1 MRDTADI
8 VVGAIL
14 AGCILQLA
22 GCIVAWGWLAGTLF
36 GLSYACFIVLAAHWL
51 ARVLEAVERSRD

>member
-8 VVGAIL
+8 AVGAIL
-14 AGCILQLA
+14 AGCLLQLA
-22 GCIVAWGWLAGTLF
+22 GCIVAWGPIAGALF
-36 GLSYACFIVLAAHWL
+36 GLSYACFIVLASHWL

>member
-1 MRDTADI
+1 MRDTTDI

-14 AGCILQLA
+14 AGCLLQLA
-22 GCIVAWGWLAGTLF
+22 GCIAAWGVVAGTLF
-36 GLSYACFIVLAAHWL
+36 GLSYACFIVLASHWL